1 MPLVHLIYL
10 RSGPLVV
17 TRKAY
22 KDWRQ
27 IQDEYAD
34 YMTSLG
40 PMSLEEAIA
49 YIRDEHPDTLAGDLE
64 RLEALANGEAE
75 TVSLG

>member
-1 MPLVHLIYL
+1 MVHLIYL

-22 KDWRQ
+22 PDWRQ

-40 PMSLEEAIA
+40 PMSLEEAIE
-49 YIRDEHPDTLAGDLE
+49 YLRDEHPDTLAGDLE